1 MKRNYVIACIAAG
14 ALAAGGTA
22 TGVALAD
29 GGGPGPGSSPIAAP
43 TKASAPAGADAPAA
57 STTSGAASGSG
68 SGSGSG
74 SSGVATVDRVVR
86 SAQASEPGTVTS
98 AELDHG
104 RWEVDLY
111 GKDRVW
117 HEIHLDRRTAE
128 VIASRPDGGDQDDR
142 KGAPVTAVH
151 AAAAALGAVPGT
163 VTSVELDNGRWEA
176 EVTAHNG
183 SRHGVYIDLNT
194 GKVTSQH
201 LDRHQHDDDGDDD

>member
-29 GGGPGPGSSPIAAP
+29 GGGSGPGSSPIAAP

-57 STTSGAASGSG
+57 STTSGAASGA
-68 SGSGSG
+68 G

-183 SRHGVYIDLNT
+183 SRHGVYIDLST

>member
-1 MKRNYVIACIAAG
+1 MKRNYVIACVAAA

-29 GGGPGPGSSPIAAP
+29 GGGSGSSPAA
-43 TKASAPAGADAPAA
+43 TSTTASARAAGTASGPARA
-57 STTSGAASGSG
+57 SSGSG
-68 SGSGSG
+68 TG
-74 SSGVATVDRVVR
+74 GVATVDAVVR
-86 SAQASEPGTVTS
+86 SAEAYEPGTVTS

-117 HEIHLDRRTAE
+117 HEIHLDRRTGK
-128 VIASRPDGGDQDDR
+128 VVSSRQDGGDQDDR
-142 KGAPVTAVH
+142 KGAPVTAVR
-151 AAAAALGAVPGT
+151 AAAAARGAVPGT

-183 SRHGVYIDLNT
+183 ARHEVYINLTT
-194 GKVTSQH
+194 GKVTSEH
-201 LDRHQHDDDGDDD
+201 LNRHQHDVDGDDGADD

>member
-43 TKASAPAGADAPAA
+43 TKTSAPAGADAPAA
-57 STTSGAASGSG
+57 STTSGAATGA
-68 SGSGSG
+68 G

-183 SRHGVYIDLNT
+183 SRHGVYIDLST

>member
-1 MKRNYVIACIAAG
+1 MKRNYVIACIAAA

-29 GGGPGPGSSPIAAP
+29 GGSGSAPHSAATAASAKAAP
-43 TKASAPAGADAPAA
+43 TAGRSAPDTGNA
-57 STTSGAASGSG
+57 SGAAA
-68 SGSGSG
+68 G
-74 SSGVATVDRVVR
+74 SSGPATVDQVIR

-111 GKDRVW
+111 GKDKVW
-117 HEIHLDRRTAE
+117 HEIHLDRTTGK
-128 VIASRPDGGDQDDR
+128 VTSSRQDGGDQDDR

-151 AAAAALGAVPGT
+151 AASVARGAVPGT

-183 SRHGVYIDLNT
+183 TRHEVYINLST
-194 GKVTSQH
+194 GKVISEHQN
-201 LDRHQHDDDGDDD
+201 RHQHDDDQDDD